1 MNMKKLSFLLVL
13 ILGVSLIAGCSSP
26 NKITG
31 DALNNNN
38 GNQITVFKS
47 QSCGCCSGY
56 ITGLDRSGF
65 SVDEKVVNDVN
76 PIKDKY
82 NIPQNMRSCHTTI
95 VGDYFVEGHVPI
107 EAINKLLE
115 EQPDIDGIA
124 LPGMPS
130 GTPGMPGSKTET
142 WVIYSLSDGKSTEF
156 MKI

>member
-1 MNMKKLSFLLVL
+1 MNMKKLGILLVL
-13 ILGVSLIAGCSSP
+13 VLGIGLIVGCSSP

-31 DALNNNN
+31 EALNNN

-56 ITGLDRSGF
+56 INGLERSGF
-65 SVDEKVVNDVN
+65 DVTTN
-76 PIKDKY
+76 VMDDVAPIKSKY
-82 NIPQNMRSCHTTI
+82 NIPPNMRSCHTSV
-95 VGDYFVEGHVPI
+95 VGGYFVEGHVPI

-130 GTPGMPGSKTET
+130 GSPGMPGTKTEIWT
-142 WVIYSLSDGKSTEF
+142 IYALSDGKTTEF
-156 MKI
+156 MTI

>member
-1 MNMKKLSFLLVL
+1 MNMKKLSVLLIL
-13 ILGVSLIAGCSSP
+13 ILGVSLIVGCSSS
-26 NKITG
+26 NKITE

-56 ITGLDRSGF
+56 INGLERSGF
-65 SVDEKVVNDVN
+65 DVTTN
-76 PIKDKY
+76 VMDDVTPIKSKY
-82 NIPQNMRSCHTTI
+82 NIPQNMRSCHTSV
-95 VGDYFVEGHVPI
+95 VGGYFVEGHVPM

-142 WVIYSLSDGKSTEF
+142 WVIYALSDGEPTEF